1 MSRIVFGVIAFAILF
16 GDVGKAR
23 ADLIYNNAADFSA
36 TNNPNGV
43 WSYGTLAPGAAPDA
57 STFSLYAGHAS
68 RSGIDFVGLASSPAL
83 PPYVSHNSTNT
94 TINVFGSVRY
104 NPGQAGLHPGPDG
117 TYSDFRFT
125 APVSGTYDLAA
136 LFTGIDF
143 VGPTST
149 DVHVLL
155 NGSSLFSGAVTAFG
169 SGPSYTSTLSLV
181 AGDRVDFAVG
191 FGSNRNYIF
200 DSTGLDATLT
210 LHTAAVPEPGSLTL
224 LGAAA
229 ATLTSWRLR
238 RRLAAVS
245 P

>member
-1 MSRIVFGVIAFAILF
+1 MKTELF
-16 GDVGKAR
+16 TLLTTKFAR
-23 ADLIYNNAADFSA
+23 ALFAMMLAGASV
-36 TNNPNGV
+36 TTV
-43 WSYGTLAPGAAPDA
+43 WAQGQLPSGTL
-57 STFSLYAGHAS
+57 
-68 RSGIDFVGLASSPAL
+68 SS
-83 PPYVSHNSTNT
+83 S
-94 TINVFGSVRY
+94 
-104 NPGQAGLHPGPDG
+104 
-117 TYSDFRFT
+117 
-125 APVSGTYDLAA
+125 
-136 LFTGIDF
+136 
-143 VGPTST
+143 
-149 DVHVLL
+149 
-155 NGSSLFSGAVTAFG
+155 G